1 MTGTEQLKKHER
13 LMGYLKMAI
22 SLQLGTDRDVVE
34 DVLHPM
40 RGIGIRLLNDW
51 STGVTDFINES

>member
-13 LMGYLKMAI
+13 QVGYLKMSI
-22 SLQLGTDRDVVE
+22 SLQLETDRDVVD
-34 DVLHPM
+34 DVIHPM

-51 STGVTDFINES
+51 STGVNDFINES

>member
-13 LMGYLKMAI
+13 QMGYLKMAI

-34 DVLHPM
+34 DVLHPCE
-40 RGIGIRLLNDW
+40 GLGLDC
-51 STGVTDFINES
+51 